1 MATPLTAKALRRIQ
15 QDIENILKDDIKEQG
30 IFYEVNDSDISTGTA
45 LIIGP
50 PNTPYE
56 GGFYFFSVKFPPN
69 YPFDPPAMCTLTQD
83 GFTRFNPNLY
93 REGKICLSLINTWH
107 VGDKWSGCQSL
118 TTVLLSILTSVLVED
133 PFTNE
138 PNFENQGKSV
148 QSQIYN
154 RMVLHANL
162 QTAVLQMIKSPPP
175 FAMPFYDTMTAS
187 FLKNRNRLNDLAV
200 SMIDY
205 DNKEEVMEFFRMK
218 RSYMFSTLGDKLMEC
233 SPLNIITE

>member
-1 MATPLTAKALRRIQ
+1 
-15 QDIENILKDDIKEQG
+15 
-30 IFYEVNDSDISTGTA
+30 
-45 LIIGP
+45 
-50 PNTPYE
+50 
-56 GGFYFFSVKFPPN
+56 
-69 YPFDPPAMCTLTQD
+69 MCTLTQD

-118 TTVLLSILTSVLVED
+118 STVLLSILTSVLIED

-138 PNFENQGKSV
+138 PNFENQGKSA

-162 QTAVLQMIKSPPP
+162 QTAVLQMIKSPPA
-175 FAMPFYDTMTAS
+175 FAKPFYDTMTAS
-187 FLKNRNRLNDLAV
+187 FIKNRNRLNDLAV

-218 RSYMFSTLGDKLMEC
+218 RSYMFSTLGDKLLEC

>member
-1 MATPLTAKALRRIQ
+1 MAQPLTSKAIRRIQ

-30 IFYEVNDSDISTGTA
+30 IFYEVNESDISTGTA

-118 TTVLLSILTSVLVED
+118 STVLLSILTSVLIED

-138 PNFENQGKSV
+138 PNFETQGKSA

-162 QTAVLQMIKSPPP
+162 QTAVLNMIKSPPE
-175 FAMPFYDTMTAS
+175 FAKPFYHTMTES

-205 DNKEEVMEFFRMK
+205 DNKEEIMEFFRMK
-218 RSYMFSTLGDKLMEC
+218 RSYLFSTLGDKIMEC

>member
-1 MATPLTAKALRRIQ
+1 MVAPLTAKAIRRIQ
-15 QDIENILKDDIKEQG
+15 QDIENITKDDIKEQG
-30 IFYEVNDSDISTGTA
+30 IFYNVNESDISTGTA

-50 PNTPYE
+50 SNTPYE

-118 TTVLLSILTSVLVED
+118 STVLLSILTSVLIED

-138 PNFENQGKSV
+138 PNFENQGKSP

-162 QTAVLQMIKSPPP
+162 QTAVLNMIKSPPD
-175 FAMPFYDTMTAS
+175 FAKPFYDTMTES

-200 SMIDY
+200 SMIEY

-218 RSYMFSTLGDKLMEC
+218 RCYLFSTLGDKILEC

>member
-1 MATPLTAKALRRIQ
+1 MAAPLTQKAVRRIH
-15 QDIENILKDDIKEQG
+15 QDIENIMKDDIKEQG
-30 IFYEVNDSDISTGTA
+30 IFYNMDDSDISTGTA

-118 TTVLLSILTSVLVED
+118 STVLLSILTSVLIED

-138 PNFENQGKSV
+138 PNFENQGKSA

-162 QTAVLQMIKSPPP
+162 QTAVLNMIKSPPV
-175 FAMPFYDTMTAS
+175 FAKSFYDIMTES
-187 FLKNRNRLNDLAV
+187 FLKNRKRLNDLAV

-218 RSYMFSTLGDKLMEC
+218 RSYLFSTLGDKIMEC
-233 SPLNIITE
+233 SPLNIISE

>member
-1 MATPLTAKALRRIQ
+1 MTAPLTQKAIRRIT
-15 QDIENILKDDIKEQG
+15 QDIENICKDDIKEQG
-30 IFYEVNDSDISTGTA
+30 IFYEVNESDISTGTA

-118 TTVLLSILTSVLVED
+118 STVLLSILTSVLIED

-138 PNFENQGKSV
+138 PNFENQGKSA

-162 QTAVLQMIKSPPP
+162 QTAVLQMIKSPPA
-175 FAMPFYDTMTAS
+175 FAKPFYDTMTAS

-218 RSYMFSTLGDKLMEC
+218 RSYMFSTLGDKLLEC

>member
-1 MATPLTAKALRRIQ
+1 M
-15 QDIENILKDDIKEQG
+15 
-30 IFYEVNDSDISTGTA
+30 NDSDISTGTA

-56 GGFYFFSVKFPPN
+56 GGFYFFSIKFPPN

-107 VGDKWSGCQSL
+107 VGDKWSGCQTLS
-118 TTVLLSILTSVLVED
+118 TVLLSILTSVLIED

-138 PNFENQGKSV
+138 PNFENQGKSA

-162 QTAVLQMIKSPPP
+162 QTAVLNMMKSPPE
-175 FAMPFYDTMTAS
+175 FAKPFYDTMTES
-187 FLKNRNRLNDLAV
+187 FLKNRKRLNDLAV

-218 RSYMFSTLGDKLMEC
+218 RSYLFSTLGDKIMEC
-233 SPLNIITE
+233 SPLNIISE

>member
-1 MATPLTAKALRRIQ
+1 MGQPLTTKAIRRIQ
-15 QDIENILKDDIKEQG
+15 QDIENIMKDDIKAQG
-30 IFYEVNDSDISTGTA
+30 IFYEVNESDISIGTA

-50 PNTPYE
+50 SNTPYE

-118 TTVLLSILTSVLVED
+118 STVLLSILTSVLIED

-138 PNFENQGKSV
+138 PNFENQGKSA

-162 QTAVLQMIKSPPP
+162 QTAVLHMIKSPPD
-175 FAMPFYDTMTAS
+175 FAKPFYDTMTES

-205 DNKEEVMEFFRMK
+205 DNKEEIMEFFRMK
-218 RSYMFSTLGDKLMEC
+218 RSYMFSTLGDKLLEC